1 MLNIFVFLYLP
12 IKKKFVRGFQFAIW

>member
-12 IKKKFVRGFQFAIW
+12 IKKKFVRGFQFAI